1 MTPRGPAAASAGGSR
16 RLRAVVRS
24 VHDADLSL
32 CARERRSGAWN
43 PNSSPCGQCPSLC
56 PSLRSSTPT
65 RSVVCSPV
73 LTRIGGLAAARNRCC
88 ACGKCPHRLPAP
100 LATTSVCACMCRPT
114 RCGCMRV
121 GVVHAGE
128 RAQEV
133 GIQWGASFV
142 ARTNRVCVCVCV
154 CVCVRAFV
162 RACVRMRIFLL
173 STQVR
178 RDGVEPVTCPSAV
191 CIVARMRQNLTSK
204 APPCNA
210 RSCDGACVLFLRA
223 CARSCSF
230 SLVLHR
236 RAHLGRGN
244 STGNP
249 SASGPSSYAG

>member
-1 MTPRGPAAASAGGSR
+1 MHVVTGAGPHHLTPRGPAAASAGGSR

-154 CVCVRAFV
+154 CVCACVRLCV
-162 RACVRMRIFLL
+162 RAC
-173 STQVR
+173 
-178 RDGVEPVTCPSAV
+178 
-191 CIVARMRQNLTSK
+191 
-204 APPCNA
+204 
-210 RSCDGACVLFLRA
+210 ACGFFSSPLR
-223 CARSCSF
+223 F
-230 SLVLHR
+230 V
-236 RAHLGRGN
+236 G
-244 STGNP
+244 TGWNR
-249 SASGPSSYAG
+249 